1 MSRAFVKEPDGD
13 AVDGSLPDRPQSD
26 HPNFI
31 TPAGLAALQAQ
42 LQALEAERRGLGQE
56 GATPEDKL
64 HIPQL
69 ERDIR
74 FLEGRI
80 ERARPVDPAGQPRDR
95 VAFGATV
102 ALQGPDG
109 KRLTYGIVGEDEAE
123 ARAGKVSWVSPL
135 ARALDGARVGDLV
148 TWQRPAGDLELE
160 VLAISYE
167 QS

>member
-13 AVDGSLPDRPQSD
+13 AVDATLPDRPQSE

-31 TPAGLAALQAQ
+31 TPAGLASLRERLA
-42 LQALEAERRGLGQE
+42 ALEVERQGLGRQ

-74 FLEGRI
+74 FLKGRI
-80 ERARPVDPAGQPRDR
+80 ERARPVDSAAQPGDR

-102 ALQGPDG
+102 ELEDEDG
-109 KRLTYGIVGEDEAE
+109 ERHSYSIVGEDEAE
-123 ARAGKVSWVSPL
+123 ARVGRVSWVSPL
-135 ARALDGARVGDLV
+135 ARALEDARVGDLV
-148 TWQRPAGDLELE
+148 TWRRPAGDLELE
-160 VLAISYE
+160 VLAIRYE
-167 QS
+167 